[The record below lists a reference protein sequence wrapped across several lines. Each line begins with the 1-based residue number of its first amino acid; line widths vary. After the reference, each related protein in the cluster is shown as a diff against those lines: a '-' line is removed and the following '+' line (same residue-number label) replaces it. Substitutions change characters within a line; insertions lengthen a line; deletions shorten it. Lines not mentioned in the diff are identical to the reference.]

1 MPIFR
6 KYSLTKTLIALLAVF
21 LLIRIVFMIYM
32 PLFDPSEGRYANIS
46 ANMEIYHNYL
56 EPQFIHHGVL
66 QNFEGK
72 PPLMFQ
78 LGGLACKIFGINSF
92 AVRFP
97 SLLAAIGILIFM
109 YSVVEHYKNEETAVL
124 AVLLTFF
131 SIFFYITS
139 GLSLTDM
146 LLTFTITGALFAY
159 IEFLNATSSKIKRK
173 YWSCI
178 FCIMLALGMLTK
190 GPIAIVLPGI
200 PILVYTIWN
209 KKWKD
214 LKFHAWIIGPFLF
227 LAICVPWFWMM
238 QNKNADFLNYFFV
251 NENFKRFLFSHYGDR
266 YGSGHEFFYGMSVIW
281 FIVINLPGVLLLPLL
296 KSKFR
301 RWKTHRFWRD
311 PLIFFSGGSTILIIL
326 FWCLTPRVPIAYLL
340 PTVPLTSIFIASQFG
355 STRLLFR
362 LHFWEIVWKDTA
374 IFGFV
379 TTLLMTIFLVLSMYT
394 SSQTTKLLLSKTE
407 KLNNE
412 SQHLYFACRTPY
424 SAHFYARN
432 KIILHPKEEINQ
444 SLKESSND
452 LLIISEHNYNKITEK
467 IDRDCLLHLN
477 KWFVFAPKRL
487 PNTIH

>member
-1 MPIFR
+1 
-6 KYSLTKTLIALLAVF
+6 
-21 LLIRIVFMIYM
+21 
-32 PLFDPSEGRYANIS
+32 
-46 ANMEIYHNYL
+46 
-56 EPQFIHHGVL
+56 
-66 QNFEGK
+66 
-72 PPLMFQ
+72 
-78 LGGLACKIFGINSF
+78 
-92 AVRFP
+92 
-97 SLLAAIGILIFM
+97 
-109 YSVVEHYKNEETAVL
+109 
-124 AVLLTFF
+124 
-131 SIFFYITS
+131 
-139 GLSLTDM
+139 
-146 LLTFTITGALFAY
+146 
-159 IEFLNATSSKIKRK
+159 
-173 YWSCI
+173 
-178 FCIMLALGMLTK
+178 
-190 GPIAIVLPGI
+190 
-200 PILVYTIWN
+200 
-209 KKWKD
+209 
-214 LKFHAWIIGPFLF
+214 
-227 LAICVPWFWMM
+227 
-238 QNKNADFLNYFFV
+238 
-251 NENFKRFLFSHYGDR
+251 
-266 YGSGHEFFYGMSVIW
+266 
-281 FIVINLPGVLLLPLL
+281 
-296 KSKFR
+296 
-301 RWKTHRFWRD
+301 
-311 PLIFFSGGSTILIIL
+311 STILIIL